1 MEGPKNQ
8 TTKRGN
14 TMNRVYSDCFFCGGS
29 VEEKLIQ
36 RDVWWEGRL
45 CLINGVPVGVCKQCG
60 EKVVLPEVARKI
72 DSLLKRP
79 GCPEKEITVPVYSL
93 S

>member
-1 MEGPKNQ
+1 
-8 TTKRGN
+8 
-14 TMNRVYSDCFFCGGS
+14 MNRCYSDCYFCGGS
-29 VEEKLIQ
+29 VEEKLIE
-36 RDVWWEGRL
+36 RDIWWEGRL
-45 CLINGVPVGVCKQCG
+45 VVIERVPVGVCRQCG

-79 GCPEKEITVPVYSL
+79 GSPQKEMTVPVYSL

>member
-1 MEGPKNQ
+1 MSGI
-8 TTKRGN
+8 
-14 TMNRVYSDCFFCGGS
+14 YSDCYFCGGS
-29 VEEKLIQ
+29 VEERLIQ

-45 CLINGVPVGVCKQCG
+45 FLFERVPVGVCKQCG

-72 DSLLKRP
+72 DSVLKRP
-79 GCPEKEITVPVYSL
+79 GSPEKEITVPVYTL